1 VSEATTAARPLGLWS
16 ASALVIGNIIGS
28 GLFLLP
34 AALAPYGGGS
44 SLGWVWSF
52 AGAMLL
58 AVVFARLASR
68 FPRAGGP
75 YAYARLAF
83 GETAGF
89 LMAWSYWIAC
99 WSGVAAIAVALAG
112 SVQALVPGL
121 LETRAELAACALA
134 ALWLATAINLIG
146 LRAAGS
152 AQVATVV
159 MKVLPLIL
167 IGLAA
172 LPEIEPARLLPTESD
187 AGSWWSAA
195 AATAALTLWAFQGL
209 ESATIPADQVS
220 DAQRMVPRATLL
232 GTAAAGLVTVLAC
245 SAVLGLIPHAELAS
259 SSAPF
264 ADAARILWGEWAGRA
279 FAAVAAISCL
289 GALNGWVL
297 VQGQVPAAAA
307 RDGLFPRFFAPE
319 ADGRPPRRSVAISSV
334 LATGLV
340 LANYSGSLVTVF
352 TASIL
357 LATAATLLPYLMSAA
372 AALRLRAQLDA
383 SIARSTVVVAVG
395 ALLFSVW
402 ALVGTGAQALRWF
415 AGLMLAGV
423 ALHAAR
429 YLRRRRDRGRS
440 AETKKQETGDRQP
453 ATGNRQ

>member
-1 VSEATTAARPLGLWS
+1 VSETPTAPAARPLGLWS

-89 LMAWSYWIAC
+89 LMAWSYWISC

-112 SVQALVPGL
+112 SLQALVPGL
-121 LETRAELAACALA
+121 LETRAQLAACALV
-134 ALWLATAINLIG
+134 ALWLATAVNLIG

-159 MKVLPLIL
+159 MKTLPLIL

-172 LPEIEPARLLPTESD
+172 LPAIEPARLLPTESD
-187 AGSWWSAA
+187 AGTWWSAA

-209 ESATIPADQVS
+209 ESATVPAEQVS

-232 GTAAAGLVTVLAC
+232 GTGAAGLITVLAC
-245 SAVLGLIPHAELAS
+245 SAVLGLVPHAQLAD

-264 ADAARILWGEWAGRA
+264 ADAARLLWGEWAARA

-297 VQGQVPAAAA
+297 VQGQIPAAAA
-307 RDGLFPRFFAPE
+307 RDGLFPRFFAPA
-319 ADGRPPRRSVAISSV
+319 ADGPPRCSIAISSG
-334 LATGLV
+334 LATLLV

-357 LATAATLLPYLMSAA
+357 LATAATLLPYLMGAA

-383 SIARSTVVVAVG
+383 SVARSTVVVAVA

-402 ALVGTGAQALRWF
+402 ALVGTGGQALRWF
-415 AGLMLAGV
+415 GGLMAAGV
-423 ALHAAR
+423 LLHAVR
-429 YLRRRRDRGRS
+429 WLIRRRGRG
-440 AETKKQETGDRQP
+440 AEPKQ
-453 ATGNRQ
+453 ATGNRQQATGNGQ